1 MGRIGTYKP
10 RQLLPDLV
18 YNSVLVTR
26 LINRVMREG
35 KKTMARKL
43 VYQALAE
50 VEKELKQPA
59 LTILTEV
66 IEKLRPRMEVRSRR
80 VGGTTYQVPLPVR
93 PRRQETLAIRWLVL
107 GARSLPNKEYPTFA
121 DKLAAEVKNVLSQTG
136 WSFRKK
142 EEVERMAEANK
153 AFAHFRW

>member
-121 DKLAAEVKNVLSQTG
+121 DKLAAEMKNVLSQTG